1 MGTAFYLAGFVLQ
14 WESAGRWGSA
24 RHYIPRSPSRKALM
38 EDGLSEGGSGRQEP
52 GTPRGARRRRGPRPP
67 PGPEPG
73 RRGAVPPHRDPAAS
87 YGRGSRDPRGWA
99 LSGGPPPRPQR
110 RPSWPG
116 GARGCQP
123 PPRRYR
129 PRTGAAAVQAICSG
143 QLTPAPFRGG
153 KRARE
158 PGLREGR
165 GAGAASSSPWRCL
178 GVEGRQAEA
187 VTPGAHRW
195 AAGTGD
201 SGSILRDGAAQCL
214 SSARRE
220 RSGRGETRLSAGPCP
235 SRFQFPPPP
244 RFALPSRGDPAV
256 GARVRAAAA
265 AGGAA
270 RTSGRA
276 PCPATRA
283 LSRVEKPRARAPRP
297 PLPAAFP
304 LRLFDDFLPEK
315 KKN

>member
-1 MGTAFYLAGFVLQ
+1 
-14 WESAGRWGSA
+14 
-24 RHYIPRSPSRKALM
+24 M

-195 AAGTGD
+195 AAGTGG

-220 RSGRGETRLSAGPCP
+220 RSGRGETRLSAGPYP
-235 SRFQFPPPP
+235 SRFQLPPPPP
-244 RFALPSRGDPAV
+244 RALLCP
-256 GARVRAAAA
+256 
-265 AGGAA
+265 AGGTP
-270 RTSGRA
+270 RWGRGCV
-276 PCPATRA
+276 PRRPPAER
-283 LSRVEKPRARAPRP
+283 PAPRGEP
-297 PLPAAFP
+297 PARPRVPFPGWRNPEPVPPALLSLPPFP
-304 LRLFDDFLPEK
+304 SDSSMISYLK

>member
-195 AAGTGD
+195 AAGTGG

-235 SRFQFPPPP
+235 SRFQFPPP
-244 RFALPSRGDPAV
+244 RALLCP
-256 GARVRAAAA
+256 
-265 AGGAA
+265 AGGTP
-270 RTSGRA
+270 RWGRGCV
-276 PCPATRA
+276 PRRPPAER
-283 LSRVEKPRARAPRP
+283 PAPRGEP
-297 PLPAAFP
+297 PARPRVPFPGWRNPEPVPPALLSLPPFP
-304 LRLFDDFLPEK
+304 SDSSMISYLK